1 MESAFVTGE
10 RLISKT
16 MNPESY
22 SCLGKAECSLHRH
35 IFFLAPLLLLL
46 SACASQPRSTE
57 TIWTTVADVYSKDKL
72 NQSYNAQVLER
83 FRSAGFSEQDIEQG
97 RLIRVACGL
106 GTDYTWGSYAYLPPG
121 LKVKKEDVL
130 QLRVDDP
137 GTDDRMGMNP
147 VLSQV
152 EWFKWPGSL
161 HAYRY
166 ISDWKEKNLF
176 LNFERIPL
184 EPEQQGRY
192 VVSHG
197 SYVIK
202 CRQANEG

>member
-1 MESAFVTGE
+1 MAPQNCNGIE
-10 RLISKT
+10 R
-16 MNPESY
+16 
-22 SCLGKAECSLHRH
+22 AECHLRRH
-35 IFFLAPLLLLL
+35 VFFVAPILVLL

-57 TIWTTVADVYSKDKL
+57 TIWITVADVYSKDKL
-72 NQSYNAQVLER
+72 NQSYNAQLRER

-106 GTDYTWGSYAYLPPG
+106 GTDYTWGSYAYLPLG
-121 LKVKKEDVL
+121 MKVKKEDVL
-130 QLRVDDP
+130 RLRIDDP
-137 GTDDRMGMNP
+137 GTDDRMGMNS

-166 ISDWKEKNLF
+166 IPDWKERNLF

-184 EPEQQGRY
+184 EPGQQGRY

-197 SYVIK
+197 AYIIK
-202 CRQANEG
+202 CRQADER